1 MSARRRPPRQTIP
14 TPPVEQA
21 DPEHGFDTP
30 EAIEALERAA
40 AELVQ
45 GTNLDPRQLVRG
57 LLSNEAD
64 RQVGERDIVRLQ
76 IYKERGDWVG
86 KLLFAEPYNTAEV
99 RSCGRAVQRLFKT
112 ELVFNEDQGDPTSS
126 ADREQN
132 QPKRHDFYA
141 KPGVV
146 VERRRSKRRA

>member
-1 MSARRRPPRQTIP
+1 MSNRRRPSRRLTS
-14 TPPVEQA
+14 TPPAEQA

-45 GTNLDPRQLVRG
+45 GTNLDPRELVRG

-64 RQVGERDIVRLQ
+64 RQVGERGVVRLQ
-76 IYKERGDWVG
+76 IHKERGDWVG
-86 KLLFAEPYNTAEV
+86 KLRFSEPRNTAEV
-99 RSCGRAVQRLFKT
+99 RLCGRSVQRLFKA
-112 ELVFNEDQGDPTSS
+112 ELIFNEDEGDLSRF
-126 ADREQN
+126 ADREQH